1 MYLWRKRATAQWW
14 RAHQSA
20 FESQFGQ
27 KLALI
32 AQPISKRLEIQ
43 IALSSVG
50 ELGELLRSAGGRT
63 ERLPR
68 DWIKH
73 FQHQHKPK
81 PIRLKER
88 QLIIPADAAFGTGE
102 HATTAMCLQLLGH
115 AMRVWGRH
123 ALRVSAIAPSRSR
136 TFGEDFSPRPPNG
149 TRGRMHSPELVAD
162 LGTGSGILALAAR
175 LLGAKRV
182 IAIDNDPVAIRIA
195 KENAGRNKIDNVE
208 FRLADVRRLKLP
220 RRVGIVT
227 ANLSSKLLIAVLPK
241 VEQVPWLIF
250 SGVLRKQERELTRA
264 LKRWK
269 IDSVDVRRRGKWI
282 AVLATSAG
290 RSCRRKVGG

>member
-102 HATTAMCLQLLGH
+102 NATTAMCLQLLGR
-115 AMRVWGRH
+115 AMRVWGGH

-136 TFGEDFSPRPPNG
+136 IFGEDFSPRPPKTG
-149 TRGRMHSPELVAD
+149 TRGRVHSPEFVAD

-220 RRVGIVT
+220 RRIGIVT

-241 VEQVPWLIF
+241 VERVPWLIF
-250 SGVLRKQERELTRA
+250 SGVLREQERELTRA

-290 RSCRRKVGG
+290 RSCRRKV